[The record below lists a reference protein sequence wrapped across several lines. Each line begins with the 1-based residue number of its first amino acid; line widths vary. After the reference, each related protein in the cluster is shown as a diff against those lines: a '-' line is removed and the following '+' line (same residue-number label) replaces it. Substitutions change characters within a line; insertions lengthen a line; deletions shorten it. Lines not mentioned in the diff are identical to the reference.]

1 MEFNGLIG
9 QTKTQ
14 NHKEPLSE
22 VKLNE
27 VNEIAFRAI
36 K

>member
-1 MEFNGLIG
+1 MELKFKKNLMEFNGLKG

-22 VKLNE
+22 
-27 VNEIAFRAI
+27 
-36 K
+36 